1 MTNKH
6 DFTGKSIKCD
16 TWEQMLHLAK
26 LAEEQGITKPKND
39 DYWFSESSF
48 NDKYCY
54 FMVVDSIGYTNDII
68 SETLASKIVT
78 YSDFINTLPTEVV
91 EVTGCGDCPLRSWND
106 ESGVVYCLHKD
117 HQEPTKYN
125 YEDLF
130 TTCPLKKASIT
141 IKLKQHE
148 TTGN

>member
-39 DYWFSESSF
+39 DYWFSEHTF

-68 SETLASKIVT
+68 SDTLASKIVT
-78 YSDFINTLPTEVV
+78 YSEFTATLPTEVV
-91 EVTGCGDCPLRSWND
+91 EVTGCADCPMYTKLVQYD
-106 ESGVVYCLHKD
+106 YQYCAYPNKQQSCQMHVD
-117 HQEPTKYN
+117 MFAN
-125 YEDLF
+125 
-130 TTCPLKKASIT
+130 CPLKKASLT
-141 IKLKQHE
+141 IKLKQNE
-148 TTGN
+148 PTGN

>member
-26 LAEEQGITKPKND
+26 LAEEQGISKPKND
-39 DYWFSESSF
+39 DYWFSERTF

-68 SETLASKIVT
+68 SDTLASKIIT

-91 EVTGCGDCPLRSWND
+91 EVTRCVDCPFAFTEL
-106 ESGVVYCLHKD
+106 EFALCLHPKSEVPPYTD
-117 HQEPTKYN
+117 RFN
-125 YEDLF
+125 
-130 TTCPLKKASIT
+130 TCPLKKASIT
-141 IKLKQHE
+141 IKLKH
-148 TTGN
+148 ND

>member
-1 MTNKH
+1 MTH

-16 TWEQMLHLAK
+16 NWEQMLHLAK
-26 LAEEQGITKPKND
+26 LAEEQGISKPKND
-39 DYWFSESSF
+39 DYWFSQRTF

-68 SETLASKIVT
+68 SDTLASKIIT

-91 EVTGCGDCPLRSWND
+91 EVTDCGDCPFRIS
-106 ESGVVYCLHKD
+106 VVDSVDYCSHPKFPKD
-117 HQEPTKYN
+117 KKYTN
-125 YEDLF
+125 FNE
-130 TTCPLKKASIT
+130 CPLKKASLT
-141 IKLKQHE
+141 IKLKQND